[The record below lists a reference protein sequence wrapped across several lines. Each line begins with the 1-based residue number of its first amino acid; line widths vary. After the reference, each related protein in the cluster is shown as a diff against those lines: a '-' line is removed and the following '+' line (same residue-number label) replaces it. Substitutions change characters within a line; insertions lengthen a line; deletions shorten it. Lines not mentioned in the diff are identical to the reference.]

1 MELAG
6 GQGLSLSMPTETG
19 THCLPFRTTAIT
31 RFKNRRE
38 AERALAEIVE
48 DGGKPSDF
56 RIDEHPDGS
65 CVITILEHN
74 GEVAGVLG
82 A

>member
-1 MELAG
+1 MKG
-6 GQGLSLSMPTETG
+6 
-19 THCLPFRTTAIT
+19 IT

-48 DGGKPSDF
+48 DGGRLSDF
-56 RIDEHPDGS
+56 RIDENPDGS
-65 CVITILEHN
+65 CVITVLEYN
-74 GEVAGVLG
+74 GEVAGTLG

>member
-1 MELAG
+1 M
-6 GQGLSLSMPTETG
+6 SV
-19 THCLPFRTTAIT
+19 RTKGIT

-48 DGGKPSDF
+48 DGGRLSDF
-56 RIDEHPDGS
+56 RIDENPDGS
-65 CVITILEHN
+65 CVITVLEYN
-74 GEVAGVLG
+74 GEVAGTLG